1 MVGVKRSPV
10 KNKNRTSSMVKD
22 CCFLFIFSDSFLH
35 IFYFYKNKKSFFVS
49 FVRSSFS
56 KFVIREI
63 EKKVETGAKSA
74 SPAKRDRLAFYYFA
88 QVQC

>member
-1 MVGVKRSPV
+1 
-10 KNKNRTSSMVKD
+10 MVKIVASYLY
-22 CCFLFIFSDSFLH
+22 FLIHFCIFSIS
-35 IFYFYKNKKSFFVS
+35 IKIKKSFFVS

>member
-1 MVGVKRSPV
+1 
-10 KNKNRTSSMVKD
+10 MVKILASYLY
-22 CCFLFIFSDSFLH
+22 FLIRFCIFSIS
-35 IFYFYKNKKSFFVS
+35 IKIKSFFVS

>member
-10 KNKNRTSSMVKD
+10 KNKNRTSSMVKIVASYLY
-22 CCFLFIFSDSFLH
+22 FLIHFCIFSIS
-35 IFYFYKNKKSFFVS
+35 IKIKKSFFVS